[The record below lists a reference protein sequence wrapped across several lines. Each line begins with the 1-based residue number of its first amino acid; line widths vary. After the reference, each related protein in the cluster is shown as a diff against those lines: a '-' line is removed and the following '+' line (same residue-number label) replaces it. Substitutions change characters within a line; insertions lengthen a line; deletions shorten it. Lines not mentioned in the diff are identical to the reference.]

1 MNKRKGE
8 VDKMEIELNNI
19 NNKGKRT
26 LVKCDVCGE
35 IFDSSLEKCPVCG
48 VGREHFIPY
57 EETQSEFQKATGEVY
72 IILGNGAAGVNAA
85 EAIRERNENCEIIMI
100 SNEPVIGY
108 NRPMLTKA
116 LSKKM
121 DPVKIAI
128 HKEDWY
134 AKNRITNKLDVTIE
148 KINSSEKT
156 VLLSDGE
163 SIKYDKCI
171 YALGAECFIPPIAGS
186 NKPEVIAIRRISD
199 VEKIHELLPKVKN
212 VVVIGGGVLGL
223 EAAWEMK
230 KSGCQVTVLEIADK
244 LMVRQLDTEA
254 GELLGEIIKEAD
266 IEFQLNAHISEITGD
281 TSVTGVKLEDG
292 KIYPAELVIVSSGV
306 RPNVSIAQEA
316 ELAIDRFIV
325 VNEKMETNVPDIYAC
340 GDCAAYKGVNFSL
353 WAEASKMGKT
363 AGANAAGDAQTYQIQ
378 PTGLTFYGINT
389 SLFAIGDNGKNDSL
403 TYDTKEI
410 RDREKKI
417 YKKYYF
423 VDKKLVG
430 VILIGDTS
438 TLSDMRKAIDEQR
451 AYADM
456 F

>member
-1 MNKRKGE
+1 MS
-8 VDKMEIELNNI
+8 IELNN
-19 NNKGKRT
+19 NNNNIGKRT

-48 VGREHFIPY
+48 VGREHFMPY
-57 EETQSEFQKATGEVY
+57 EEIQSEYRKATEEVY

-85 EAIRERNENCEIIMI
+85 EAIRGRNENCEIIII
-100 SNEPVIGY
+100 SNEPVLGY

-121 DPVKIAI
+121 DPAKIAI
-128 HKEDWY
+128 YKEDWY
-134 AKNRITNKLDVTIE
+134 TKNRITNKLGVTAQ
-148 KINSSEKT
+148 KINPEEKT

-171 YALGAECFIPPIAGS
+171 YALGGECFIPPIAGS
-186 NKPEVIAIRRISD
+186 DKPEVIAIRRISD

-230 KSGCQVTVLEIADK
+230 KTGCHVTVLEIADK

-292 KIYPAELVIVSSGV
+292 KVYPAELVIVSSGV

-316 ELAIDRFIV
+316 GMTVDRFIV
-325 VNEKMETNVPDIYAC
+325 VNEKMETNIPDIYAC

-353 WAEASKMGKT
+353 WAEASKMGKV
-363 AGANAAGDAQTYQIQ
+363 AGANAAGDALTYQIQ

-403 TYDTKEI
+403 TYETKEI

-423 VDKKLVG
+423 VDKRLVG

-451 AYADM
+451 AYSDM
-456 F
+456 FND